1 MVVASTMPIFGL
13 DEDRHLDRLV
23 LLAELALDRARLL
36 QSERAARNEVERL
49 NDELESFVYTT
60 SHDLENPVIA
70 LTGYLHVLRE
80 DHAGALSGEILHI
93 VDRMH
98 VNARHMD
105 ALIRDLLELSRVGRV
120 DTEPE
125 HIRLEAL
132 VDDIARDVASGAPGL
147 SVDRGPL
154 PDLWMNPTR
163 ARQLLTNLFDN
174 AAAYGGRADV
184 TITVTAEPLE
194 EGTRLWVRDDGRGI
208 PEAYLDRVFGV
219 FERLDPEG
227 AGGTGMGL
235 AICRRMV
242 EGLGGDIQAVPSEQ
256 GAAIRIDLPGSAVHD
271 DTSQSSLEGATS

>member
-1 MVVASTMPIFGL
+1 M
-13 DEDRHLDRLV
+13 
-23 LLAELALDRARLL
+23 
-36 QSERAARNEVERL
+36 
-49 NDELESFVYTT
+49 YTT
-60 SHDLENPVIA
+60 SHDLKNPVIA
-70 LTGYLHVLRE
+70 LTGYLDVLHE
-80 DHAGALSGEILHI
+80 DHAHVLSGEILHI

-132 VDDIARDVASGAPGL
+132 VDDIARDVASSHPGL
-147 SVDRGPL
+147 SVERGAL

-163 ARQLLTNLFDN
+163 ARQLFTNLFDN
-174 AAAYGGRADV
+174 AVAYGGRADV
-184 TITVTAEPLE
+184 TITVTAEPLLD
-194 EGTRLWVRDDGRGI
+194 GTRLWVRDDGRGI

-256 GAAIRIDLPGSAVHD
+256 GAAIRIDLPWAVVHGN
-271 DTSQSSLEGATS
+271 TRSSNLEGTTA